1 MGLSWQQGPLAPGA
15 VGRFL
20 TPTQPPGRL
29 LYAEPLRRR
38 MRVRFAGTWIAD
50 SEDVVLLHEPGRY
63 PVAYFPLGDIADV
76 VLEDGQH
83 VTSDRDL
90 GATTWYTVHVGGQ
103 SKARAAWRHT
113 ELPEYAGE
121 LQGAV
126 AFAWRAMDA
135 FYEEDQRIFGHAA
148 DPYHRIDIRPT
159 GRQLVVRDGE
169 RVVADTTRP
178 LALYESG
185 FAPRWYVPRADVDES
200 ALTAVDG
207 QTFCPYKGLCSY
219 YDIGGARRAAWSYL
233 DAWPEVRRVSGF
245 ISFEPDK
252 VEVTL
257 GGRRLKL
264 EPGQSVIAHGVD
276 RDLSGTD
283 ARRVSERAN

>member
-1 MGLSWQQGPLAPGA
+1 MGLSWQQGPLAPAA

-20 TPTQPPGRL
+20 SPTPLPERL

-38 MRVRFAGTWIAD
+38 MRVRFADAWIAD

-63 PVAYFPLGDIADV
+63 PVAYFPVGDIGDG
-76 VLEDGQH
+76 VLEDGRH

-90 GATTWYTVHVGGQ
+90 GPTSWYTVHAGGQ
-103 SKARAAWRHT
+103 SKARAAWHHT
-113 ELPEYAGE
+113 ELSEHAGE
-121 LQGAV
+121 LRGRV
-126 AFAWRAMDA
+126 AFVWRAMDA

-148 DPYHRIDIRPT
+148 DPYHRIDIRPAS
-159 GRQLVVRDGE
+159 RRLVVRDRE
-169 RVVADTTRP
+169 RVVADSTRP

-219 YDIGGARRAAWSYL
+219 YDVGGARRAAWSYL
-233 DAWPEVRRVSGF
+233 DAWPEVGRVSGF
-245 ISFEPDK
+245 LSFEPDK
-252 VEVTL
+252 IEVTL
-257 GGRRLKL
+257 DDRRLRL

-283 ARRVSERAN
+283 ARRVSERTN